1 MANNINPCRRAIAK
15 EVMDVVTPRGTLDRY
30 EVAAILND
38 IGNFDMSNF
47 KGRLTL
53 QKTVYLLQSFGL
65 NLGYVFKWYLH
76 GTYCPT
82 LASDGRAIEE
92 LAPNMPAIPIEF
104 ESEQAQRRY
113 LEFKEFLA
121 DKKYDPA
128 MLEISSSV
136 CYLDGLGLEKGEIL
150 ELVKDK
156 KPKFSMEQ
164 CKAAWGDLEKYGVV
178 GHRNG

>member
-1 MANNINPCRRAIAK
+1 MVAQGSA
-15 EVMDVVTPRGTLDRY
+15 LDRY
-30 EVAAILND
+30 EMAAILND

-53 QKTVYLLQSFGL
+53 QKTVFLLQSFGL
-65 NLGYVFKWYLH
+65 NLGYVFEWYLH
-76 GTYCPT
+76 GAYCPT
-82 LASDGRAIEE
+82 LASDGYAMDEI
-92 LAPNMPAIPIEF
+92 ASSMPTIPIEL

-121 DKKYDPA
+121 DKKDNPT
-128 MLEISSSV
+128 MLEIASSI
-136 CYLDGLGLEKGEIL
+136 CYLDGLDIEKGEIL
-150 ELVKDK
+150 ELVKNK

-164 CKAAWGDLEKYGVV
+164 CQAAWNDLEKYGVV